1 MSHLLQYKRR
11 TGYGQYFVMETS
23 NDILLD
29 VNQHRLLMCCR
40 MAKAL
45 GKGEIHAN
53 TTTHKTYW
61 YMEKDDRIT
70 GVFHSMEE
78 MEEYLEHLLENRSM
92 AGLPK
97 EVARRSS
104 LIMKRKDARTNG
116 CAMLLPSRIN
126 RM

>member
-1 MSHLLQYKRR
+1 M
-11 TGYGQYFVMETS
+11 
-23 NDILLD
+23 D

-45 GKGEIHAN
+45 GKGEIYLNA
-53 TTTHKTYW
+53 TTHKMYL
-61 YMEKDDRIT
+61 YMEKDDRVT
-70 GVFHSMEE
+70 GIFRSMDE
-78 MEEYLEHLLENRSM
+78 MEEYLEHLLENRSR

-104 LIMKRKDARTNG
+104 LIHERRAARTNG
-116 CAMLLPSRIN
+116 CTMLLPSRIN

>member
-11 TGYGQYFVMETS
+11 TGYGRYFAMETS

-29 VNQHRLLMCCR
+29 VDQHRLLMCCR

-61 YMEKDDRIT
+61 YMEKDDRVT
-70 GVFHSMEE
+70 GVFRSMDE
-78 MEEYLEHLLENRSM
+78 MEEYLEHLLESRNRV
-92 AGLPK
+92 GLPK
-97 EVARRSS
+97 EVERRST
-104 LIMKRKDARTNG
+104 LILKRKDARTNG
-116 CAMLLPSRIN
+116 CAMLLSSRIN

>member
-1 MSHLLQYKRR
+1 M
-11 TGYGQYFVMETS
+11 
-23 NDILLD
+23 D

-45 GKGEIHAN
+45 GKGEIYLNAA
-53 TTTHKTYW
+53 THKMYW

-70 GVFHSMEE
+70 GIFRSMDE
-78 MEEYLEHLLENRSM
+78 MEEYLEHLLENRSR

-97 EVARRSS
+97 EVARRST
-104 LIMKRKDARTNG
+104 LILKRKDARTNG
-116 CAMLLPSRIN
+116 YAMLLPSRIN